1 MEDAVP
7 AKGRPRDP
15 ATSQRIQQVALELA
29 YAGGIT
35 NATVERIAEHA
46 GVAKTTIYRRWP
58 NAAAIVM
65 DGFLGEIGPLIA
77 YDEQHA
83 IVDTLKINLRHLV
96 NALKG
101 RRGELLRHLIGAA
114 QTSTEL
120 REAFLRQLIE
130 PRRALARAAFQR
142 AIAARELRPEANAEI
157 ILDLLY
163 GAVYYRLFVS
173 FKPFPAKFVD
183 EIVDR
188 TFQGLT
194 GAS

>member
-1 MEDAVP
+1 MQEAIP
-7 AKGRPRDP
+7 NRGRPRNP
-15 ATSQRIQQVALELA
+15 TTSRRIQEVALELA
-29 YAGGIT
+29 YSGGIG
-35 NATVERIAEHA
+35 NATVERIAEHT

-58 NAAAIVM
+58 NAASIVM
-65 DGFLGEIGPLIA
+65 DGFLDEIGPLIA
-77 YDEQHA
+77 YDEKHS
-83 IVDTLKINLRHLV
+83 IVGALKSNLRHLV

-130 PRRALARAAFQR
+130 PRRELARKAFKR
-142 AIAARELRPEANAEI
+142 GIETGELRPEANAEI

-183 EIVDR
+183 QIVDR
-188 TFQGLT
+188 VFQGLAT
-194 GAS
+194 AE